1 MNCPLCK
8 GYEQT
13 TYNLG
18 SGFFSGS
25 LVECRCCGTIWAVVH
40 GAVEIVRDVQEFSF
54 LEVSPEC
61 VEGKNY
67 SLVA

>member
-1 MNCPLCK
+1 MKCPLCK

-18 SGFFSGS
+18 AGSFSGR
-25 LVECRCCGTIWAVVH
+25 LVECRCCGTTWAVVH
-40 GAVEIVRDVQEFSF
+40 GRVEIVKDVQELSF
-54 LEVSPEC
+54 LEVLSES
-61 VEGKNY
+61 VEGNDY